1 MGKLHQNIFY
11 YYKGALNREKDVE
24 QQIEDNTT
32 KALIN
37 VLENS
42 SIETQKLII
51 ENITEIAIPKSV
63 RKLKYI
69 LQATTIGKERIVS
82 IPNKFI
88 LAISPCGE
96 VEDGDAKYDRGSRP
110 DAWIW
115 SSDFVILLENKT
127 RGKLSKA
134 QLEQH
139 GRLLIGNGK
148 LIVKSWINDVYPV
161 IKETASKVQN
171 EKDRFLLSEF
181 KKYLEVI
188 GMSRFE
194 GFDKEDFM
202 RKYCDDDDREEFDYL
217 KSFKFDKL
225 AEAVKERLK
234 QKGLQFRNATP
245 NFEERDIGWY
255 GFYKEYKGPKGG
267 KYSKCTDVPHFS
279 IFMSEA
285 PIGVCVKLHV
295 MKQPLKDLR
304 TKIKDKQKKREFFEL
319 LRKLNSSDYKNNT
332 KITVSESEPSSKP
345 YRTGEWG
352 CEYTVYAGYIDKRRL
367 ETIAKMLLDDSKKVW
382 FNIYYTF
389 DSKDAEKL
397 GKNIVEDIVN
407 IINEW
412 WDVYSFIAEGT

>member
-11 YYKGALNREKDVE
+11 YYKGALIRGKDVD

-51 ENITEIAIPKSV
+51 ENITGTEIPKSAK
-63 RKLKYI
+63 KLHYI
-69 LQATTIGKERIVS
+69 LQAKSIGKERIVS
-82 IPNKFI
+82 IPNKVI
-88 LAISPCGE
+88 LAISPFGKLE
-96 VEDGDAKYDRGSRP
+96 NSEAEYQKGSRP

-115 SSDFVILLENKT
+115 SSSFVILFENKT
-127 RGKLSKA
+127 SGELSKA

-139 GRLLIGNGK
+139 KRLLIGNGK
-148 LIVKSWINDVYPV
+148 LVMKSWINDVYPV
-161 IKETASKVQN
+161 IKEASSKVQN

-188 GMSRFE
+188 GMSQFE

-202 RKYCDDDDREEFDYL
+202 RIYYDDREEFDYL
-217 KSFKFDKL
+217 KKLKFDKL

-245 NFEERDIGWY
+245 NFEKREIGWY
-255 GFYKEYKGPKGG
+255 GFYREYRGPKGA
-267 KYSKCTDVPHFS
+267 KYIECTEVPHFS
-279 IFMSEA
+279 IFMSDD

-304 TKIKDKQKKREFFEL
+304 TKIMDSQKKSEFFKL
-319 LRKLNSSDYKNNT
+319 LTELNSSDYKDDT
-332 KITVSESEPSSKP
+332 RITVSESERSNEPHKS
-345 YRTGEWG
+345 GDWG
-352 CEYTVYAGYIDKRRL
+352 CEYTVYAGYIDKKRL
-367 ETIAKMLLDDSKKVW
+367 ETIERMLSTDSKKVW

-389 DSKDAEKL
+389 NLKKAEEH
-397 GKNIVEDIVN
+397 GKNIVGEIIN

-412 WDVYSFIAEGT
+412 WEVYSFIAENK